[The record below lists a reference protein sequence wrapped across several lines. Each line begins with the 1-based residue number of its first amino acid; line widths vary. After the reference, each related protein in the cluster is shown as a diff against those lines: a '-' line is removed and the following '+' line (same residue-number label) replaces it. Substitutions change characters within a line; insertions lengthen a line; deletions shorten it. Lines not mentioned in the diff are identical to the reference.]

1 MKIQLTAT
9 NLASFIDS
17 LDKHSIYEYPN
28 SQTRTQIKII
38 DVCMPEGPI
47 TIKRRNPNKGESFE
61 DAKALTISSKMLWRL
76 ASAIKLNHPVNIDR
90 IFGAS
95 YNTRSALEAL
105 LLHTECFYLCYPG
118 RLEKIGPNTE
128 VKTGHKHIIFDVEHP
143 HKLGV
148 IVERAVNDMVLTEI
162 DREVR
167 FDSLLL
173 NSKPSKKVDVDL
185 NRRHAQ
191 IQVLLIKAA
200 ASMGLITWV
209 ASNDHSIQYN
219 GQRLIEM
226 DEVMKDMDSTPALQG
241 YSKAPEAGRLIDCIW
256 FTKDGKKIP
265 AILEIEHSTGV
276 TSGLTRMKNF
286 MLEAPDLRDMT
297 YIIVAPDEIRE
308 QVFRKSSQP
317 QFSEMNVK
325 YLSYSA
331 VEDLYLLSQRKIQG
345 IDNIKFFHTFLESIV
360 TPT

>member
-1 MKIQLTAT
+1 MNVQLTAT

-17 LDKHSIYEYPN
+17 LDKNVIYEYPN
-28 SQTRTQIKII
+28 AKTRTRIQIV
-38 DVCMPEGPI
+38 DVRMPEGPI
-47 TIKRRNPNKGESFE
+47 TIKRCDPSKMQSFD
-61 DAKALTISSKMLWRL
+61 DAKAQTISSKMLWRL
-76 ASAIKLNHPVNIDR
+76 ASAIKLDHPVNIDR
-90 IFGAS
+90 VFGAS

-118 RLEKIGPNTE
+118 RLERIGPNTE
-128 VKTGHKHIIFDVEHP
+128 VKVGHKHIIYDINTP
-143 HKLGV
+143 HKSGV
-148 IVERAVNDMVLTEI
+148 IIERKINDMVLTEI

-173 NSKPSKKVDVDL
+173 NSTSSKKIDVDL
-185 NRRHAQ
+185 ERRHAQ

-200 ASMGLITWV
+200 ASMGLISWV
-209 ASNDHSIQYN
+209 ASNDHSIKYN
-219 GQRLIEM
+219 GIRLIEM
-226 DEVMKDMDSTPALQG
+226 DEVMKEMDSTPALQG
-241 YSKAPEAGRLIDCIW
+241 YPKAPKEGRLIDCIW

-308 QVFRKSSQP
+308 QVFKKSSQA
-317 QFSEMNVK
+317 QFSEMNVQ

-331 VEDLYLLSQRKIQG
+331 VEDLYLLSQRNIQG
-345 IDNIKFFHTFLESIV
+345 IDNIKFFHTFLENIS
-360 TPT
+360 TTK

>member
-1 MKIQLTAT
+1 MAIQLNAT
-9 NLASFIDS
+9 NIAHFINS
-17 LDKHSIYEYPN
+17 LDKNSIYEYPN
-28 SQTRTQIKII
+28 SKTRTQIKIV

-47 TIKRRNPNKGESFE
+47 TIKRRNPSKGESF
-61 DAKALTISSKMLWRL
+61 DGAKAQTISSKMLWRL
-76 ASAIKLNHPVNIDR
+76 ASAIKSDHPVNIDR

-128 VKTGHKHIIFDVEHP
+128 VKTGHKHIIFDLENP
-143 HKLGV
+143 HKQGV
-148 IVERAVNDMVLTEI
+148 IVEKEINNMVVTEI
-162 DREVR
+162 EREVR

-173 NSKPSKKVDVDL
+173 NSTSNNKIDVDL
-185 NRRHAQ
+185 SRRHAQ

-241 YSKAPEAGRLIDCIW
+241 YQKAPEAGKLIDCIW

-297 YIIVAPDEIRE
+297 YIIVAPDEIRH
-308 QVFRKSSQP
+308 QVFKKASLP
-317 QFSEMNVK
+317 QFNGMNVK

-345 IDNIKFFHTFLESIV
+345 IDNVKFFHTFLEDIDTV
-360 TPT
+360 I

>member
-1 MKIQLTAT
+1 MIQLTASY
-9 NLASFIDS
+9 LANVLDA
-17 LDKHSIYEYPN
+17 LDKNAIYTYPN
-28 SQTRTQIKII
+28 AKTRTEIRII
-38 DVCMPEGPI
+38 DVRMPEGPV
-47 TIKRRNPNKGESFE
+47 TIKRRNPSKGESFD
-61 DAKALTISSKMLWRL
+61 DAASQTISSKMLWRL
-76 ASAIKLNHPVNIDR
+76 ASAIKENHPVNIDR

-95 YNTRSALEAL
+95 YNTRSALESL

-118 RLEKIGPNTE
+118 RLEKVGPNTE
-128 VKTGHKHIIFDVEHP
+128 VKAGHKHILFDPANP
-143 HKLGV
+143 HDQGKIILK
-148 IVERAVNDMVLTEI
+148 EVNDMVVTEI

-173 NSKPSKKVDVDL
+173 NSRPSKKVDIEL

-219 GQRLIEM
+219 GQKLIEM
-226 DEVMKDMDSTPALQG
+226 DEVLKSMETIPALLG
-241 YSKAPEAGRLIDCIW
+241 YPKAPEAGRLIDCIW

-308 QVFRKSSQP
+308 QVFKKAAQP
-317 QFSEMNVK
+317 QFGKMNVK

-345 IDNIKFFHTFLESIV
+345 IDNIKFFHTFLESIISLE
-360 TPT
+360 